1 MKNKYI
7 KITLFLFVCTLN
19 VQAQKENL
27 VSSTILNEF
36 EQTNP
41 NLRPGIFKDGE
52 RIYISDESKKLLT
65 DSLYRAQIYPD
76 IYNFEA
82 IPDMV
87 EEGETLKVL
96 WYLVNLFD
104 ENQLLTL
111 QLVKDLS
118 DSSISAK
125 HYVNAF
131 HTYIFADPEIMSFEK
146 GQMALIEPELM
157 NRKAQIVNFLGRY
170 SNKMQEKKALEN
182 AN

>member
-1 MKNKYI
+1 MACGTLRGVLDTNK
-7 KITLFLFVCTLN
+7 
-19 VQAQKENL
+19 
-27 VSSTILNEF
+27 VSSRFSSFLSDETGFHLKF

-52 RIYISDESKKLLT
+52 RIYISDESKRLLT
-65 DSLYRAQIYPD
+65 DSLYRTKIYPRK
-76 IYNFEA
+76 YSFEA
-82 IPDMV
+82 IPAMV
-87 EEGETLKVL
+87 EEGDILKTL

-118 DSSISAK
+118 ESEISAK

-146 GQMALIEPELM
+146 GQMALIQPELM
-157 NRKAQIVNFLGRY
+157 NRKVQIVNFLGRY
-170 SNKMQEKKALEN
+170 SNKMQEKKTLEN